1 MLDIEIQSIKNHAE
15 SQERIINALNLEV
28 ARQWSRIKELE
39 KECDSYKTSYPPANN
54 NTEERIGE

>member
-1 MLDIEIQSIKNHAE
+1 MLDIEIQSIRNHSE

-39 KECDSYKTSYPPANN
+39 KQLQEKETNDK
-54 NTEERIGE
+54 ERIGE